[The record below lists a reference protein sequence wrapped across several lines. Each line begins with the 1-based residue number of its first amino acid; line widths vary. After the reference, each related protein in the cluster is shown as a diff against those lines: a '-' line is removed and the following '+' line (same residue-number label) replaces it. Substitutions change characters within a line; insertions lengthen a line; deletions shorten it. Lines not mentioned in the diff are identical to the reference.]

1 MTGSVF
7 FVSPDWD
14 SGHTLAFSV
23 LHCIPSVYIP
33 VVRISNEDKMETTSK
48 RESGMAPSAILSII
62 GGALMVIGGLLALSY
77 AAMFA
82 QTGMPG
88 FGMMGGGVIL
98 GGWGILSGISAGLGA
113 ILIVGGYSIHK
124 KPKSASGWGVAI
136 LVTSIVGLFGM
147 SGFFV
152 GPIIGI
158 IGGILALTKK

>member
-1 MTGSVF
+1 
-7 FVSPDWD
+7 
-14 SGHTLAFSV
+14 
-23 LHCIPSVYIP
+23 
-33 VVRISNEDKMETTSK
+33 METTSK

-62 GGALMVIGGLLALSY
+62 GGALMVLGGVLALSF

-82 QTGMPG
+82 QTGIPG
-88 FGMMGGGVIL
+88 FGMGGGMGMMGGGGIL

-124 KPKSASGWGVAI
+124 KPESASGWGVAI

-147 SGFFV
+147 SGFFI

>member
-1 MTGSVF
+1 M
-7 FVSPDWD
+7 
-14 SGHTLAFSV
+14 V
-23 LHCIPSVYIP
+23 L
-33 VVRISNEDKMETTSK
+33 
-48 RESGMAPSAILSII
+48 
-62 GGALMVIGGLLALSY
+62 GGLLALSV

-82 QTGMPG
+82 QTGIPG
-88 FGMMGGGVIL
+88 FGVGGMMGGGMMSGGGMMGGNIL

-124 KPKSASGWGVAI
+124 KPESASGWGVAI

-147 SGFFV
+147 SGFFI